1 VSTGKMETVTLTRS
15 AGSALDPIAL
25 SMLLVSLAV
34 SVTLA
39 AVKAPVLDAGL
50 VPVMVVLTLAA
61 AAWRVWLM
69 VRSPDIRVRRA
80 GFWIGLLAGCL
91 LVMIS
96 PVYGLYA
103 FLGYMEAP
111 IIARGVQRS
120 GATVITAAAC
130 ALAQIGGPR
139 SSLWS
144 WPLYGLLLAVNVG
157 IALLIMLVERR
168 RERVMLDLERTVA
181 ELSASEDRN
190 VRLQDQLLAQARDAG
205 VQEERARL
213 SREIHDT
220 VAQSLV
226 GIITQLEAA
235 SDITARDHTTRLQR
249 AGATARDA
257 LGEAR
262 RAVRALASPRL
273 DDDQLPTALAGFVRE
288 IAEATSIDAR
298 FTLDGEPAPTPYDA
312 ELLRICQEALTN
324 VAKHS
329 TASRVMVTL
338 GYSADAVRLDVR
350 DDGSGFDA
358 AVVRSGHGLPGI
370 RQRLANIG
378 GMLEIETSEGG
389 GCAVS
394 AAVPR

>member
-1 VSTGKMETVTLTRS
+1 
-15 AGSALDPIAL
+15 
-25 SMLLVSLAV
+25 
-34 SVTLA
+34 
-39 AVKAPVLDAGL
+39 
-50 VPVMVVLTLAA
+50 
-61 AAWRVWLM
+61 
-69 VRSPDIRVRRA
+69 
-80 GFWIGLLAGCL
+80 
-91 LVMIS
+91 
-96 PVYGLYA
+96 
-103 FLGYMEAP
+103 
-111 IIARGVQRS
+111 
-120 GATVITAAAC
+120 
-130 ALAQIGGPR
+130 
-139 SSLWS
+139 
-144 WPLYGLLLAVNVG
+144 
-157 IALLIMLVERR
+157 
-168 RERVMLDLERTVA
+168 MLDLERTVA

>member
-1 VSTGKMETVTLTRS
+1 MKTVPLTRS
-15 AGSALDPIAL
+15 AGSALNPIAL

-34 SVTLA
+34 SLTLA
-39 AVKAPVLDAGL
+39 AVKAPVLDTGWA
-50 VPVMVVLTLAA
+50 PVMVVLTLAA

-69 VRSPDIRVRRA
+69 VRSPGIRVRRV
-80 GFWIGLLAGCL
+80 GFWLGLLAGCL

-103 FLGYMEAP
+103 FLGYIEAP
-111 IIARGVQRS
+111 SIARGVQRT

-130 ALAQIGGPR
+130 ALAQIGGTR

-144 WPLYGLLLAVNVG
+144 WPLYGILLAVNAG
-157 IALLIMLVERR
+157 IALLIMLVERQ
-168 RERVMLDLERTVA
+168 RERVMLDLERTVT
-181 ELSASEDRN
+181 ELRTSEDLN
-190 VRLQDQLLAQARDAG
+190 VRLQDQLLAQAREAG
-205 VQEERARL
+205 VHEERARL

-235 SDITARDHTTRLQR
+235 SDLTDRDHTARLQR

-273 DDDQLPTALAGFVRE
+273 DEDELPTALAGCVRQ
-288 IAEATSIDAR
+288 IADATSIDAT

-324 VAKHS
+324 VTKHS
-329 TASRVMVTL
+329 TGSQVMVTL
-338 GYSADAVRLDVR
+338 GYSADEVRLDVR
-350 DDGSGFDA
+350 DNGRGFDA

-370 RQRLANIG
+370 RQRLALIG

-389 GCAVS
+389 GCTVS

>member
-1 VSTGKMETVTLTRS
+1 MNTVPLTRS
-15 AGSALDPIAL
+15 GSALDPIAM

-39 AVKAPVLDAGL
+39 AVKAPVLDTGW

-69 VRSPDIRVRRA
+69 VRSPNIRVRRV
-80 GFWIGLLAGCL
+80 GFWLGLLAGCV

-103 FLGYMEAP
+103 FLGYIEAP
-111 IIARGVQRS
+111 TITRGLPRT
-120 GATVITAAAC
+120 GATLITAAAC
-130 ALAQIGGPR
+130 ALAQIGGTR

-144 WPLYGLLLAVNVG
+144 WPLYGLLLAVNLG
-157 IALLIMLVERR
+157 IALLILLVERQ

-181 ELSASEDRN
+181 ELRASEERN
-190 VRLQDQLLAQARDAG
+190 VRLQDQLLTQARDAG
-205 VQEERARL
+205 VQDERARL

-235 SDITARDHTTRLQR
+235 SDLTAPDHTARLQR
-249 AGATARDA
+249 AAATARDA

-273 DDDQLPTALAGFVRE
+273 DKDELPTALAGFVCQ
-288 IAEATSIDAR
+288 IAEATSIDVR
-298 FTLDGEPAPTPYDA
+298 FTLEGEPAPTPYDA

-329 TASRVMVTL
+329 TASRVVVTL
-338 GYSADAVRLDVR
+338 GYAPDEVRLDVR
-350 DDGSGFDA
+350 DNGRGFDP
-358 AVVRSGHGLPGI
+358 AVVGSGHGLPGI

-378 GMLEIETSEGG
+378 GMLGIETSEGG
-389 GCAVS
+389 GCTIS

>member
-1 VSTGKMETVTLTRS
+1 METVTLTRS

-370 RQRLANIG
+370 RQRLALIG

>member
-1 VSTGKMETVTLTRS
+1 METVTLTRS